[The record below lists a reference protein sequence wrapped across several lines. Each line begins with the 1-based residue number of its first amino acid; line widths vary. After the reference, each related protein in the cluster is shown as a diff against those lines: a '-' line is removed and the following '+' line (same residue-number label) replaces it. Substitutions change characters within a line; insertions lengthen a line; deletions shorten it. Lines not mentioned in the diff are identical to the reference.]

1 MAEAF
6 YNHLTGTNDATS
18 AGVDL
23 ENSVKGNDP
32 TVPDLVVLVM
42 KEVGIDVSTKRRDVL
57 TKEMVDRADKIVV
70 ITDQPM
76 PEYVEQSSKVE
87 RWLHIPDAVRTP
99 IEFHR
104 TVRDLVREAVQKL
117 ILEKS

>member
-6 YNHLTGTNDATS
+6 YNELNGTDDAIS

-32 TVPDLVVLVM
+32 TVPELVVEVM
-42 KEVGIDVSTKRRDVL
+42 KEKGIDVQKKRRDVL
-57 TKEMVDRADKIVV
+57 TEEMVQGVDKVVV
-70 ITDQPM
+70 ITDHAM
-76 PEYVEQSSKVE
+76 PSYVEESSKTE
-87 RWLHIPDAVRTP
+87 KWLDIPDAVRTP

-104 TVRDLVREAVQKL
+104 TVRDKVEERVREL
-117 ILEKS
+117 LSR